1 MGRGRWRK
9 RKKLQTEIRP
19 DEILID
25 SSNVPDF
32 DRDRFE
38 GRLERPLNRKSFV
51 VAGVCAALLLVAFTA
66 RAGSL
71 QLVQGASY
79 AARAEQN
86 QLAQKII
93 FADRGIITDRNDI
106 PLAYNERQ
114 SVGDDF
120 AQRVYANFTGL
131 SHVVGY
137 VQPPAKDS
145 TGTYFRTTF
154 TGLDG
159 AEKAY
164 NDELSGQNGAELT
177 ETDAQ
182 GHVVSQSVTQPAQ
195 QGQKITLSIDANVTQ
210 ALYNSIATVAQTA
223 DYQGG
228 AGVVMDIKTGQLLA
242 LTSYPDY
249 PQQELS
255 DGDSAAIAALDANP
269 LQPFLDRATDG
280 LYAPGSIVKPIV
292 ATAAL
297 TEGIIDPNKQILSTG
312 SISIPNPYNP
322 GHPSVF
328 LDWRANGWVDIRHAL
343 AFSSDVYFYEV
354 GGGYN
359 VPGQPVQQGLGIAK
373 LDEYFK
379 MFGFG
384 QDPGLAGFTDAVGNV
399 PSPAWKATTFPSDP
413 TWYLG
418 DTYHTAIGQYGVQI
432 TPLQAVRE
440 AAAIANGGILLTPQ
454 LLASST
460 PEGTQLAVSSNAL
473 EIVREGMRLGVTD
486 GISQE
491 IKFSSLE
498 VAAKTGTAQLGV
510 DNKYENSWMIGFF
523 PYQDPQYA
531 FAVVLERTP
540 TGTLEGSPR
549 VMNYFLTWMM
559 ANAPQYLQ

>member
-1 MGRGRWRK
+1 
-9 RKKLQTEIRP
+9 
-19 DEILID
+19 
-25 SSNVPDF
+25 
-32 DRDRFE
+32 
-38 GRLERPLNRKSFV
+38 
-51 VAGVCAALLLVAFTA
+51 
-66 RAGSL
+66 
-71 QLVQGASY
+71 
-79 AARAEQN
+79 
-86 QLAQKII
+86 
-93 FADRGIITDRNDI
+93 
-106 PLAYNERQ
+106 
-114 SVGDDF
+114 
-120 AQRVYANFTGL
+120 
-131 SHVVGY
+131 
-137 VQPPAKDS
+137 
-145 TGTYFRTTF
+145 
-154 TGLDG
+154 
-159 AEKAY
+159 
-164 NDELSGQNGAELT
+164 
-177 ETDAQ
+177 
-182 GHVVSQSVTQPAQ
+182 
-195 QGQKITLSIDANVTQ
+195 
-210 ALYNSIATVAQTA
+210 
-223 DYQGG
+223 
-228 AGVVMDIKTGQLLA
+228 
-242 LTSYPDY
+242 
-249 PQQELS
+249 
-255 DGDSAAIAALDANP
+255 
-269 LQPFLDRATDG
+269 
-280 LYAPGSIVKPIV
+280 
-292 ATAAL
+292 
-297 TEGIIDPNKQILSTG
+297 
-312 SISIPNPYNP
+312 
-322 GHPSVF
+322 
-328 LDWRANGWVDIRHAL
+328 
-343 AFSSDVYFYEV
+343 
-354 GGGYN
+354 
-359 VPGQPVQQGLGIAK
+359 
-373 LDEYFK
+373 